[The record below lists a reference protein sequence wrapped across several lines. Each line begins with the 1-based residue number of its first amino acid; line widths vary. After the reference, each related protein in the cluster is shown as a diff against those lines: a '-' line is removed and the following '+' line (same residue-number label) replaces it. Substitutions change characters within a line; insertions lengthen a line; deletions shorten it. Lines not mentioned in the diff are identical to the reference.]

1 MKPVKLTPEQ
11 ARERRLE
18 SSRRWCEANRELKRE
33 RNRLWKA
40 ENPSKA
46 LESYHRWR
54 EANPDKAREVSRKW
68 KAENPAKARESYRRS
83 RAANPDKAREA
94 VRAWYA
100 AHPERAFANSAKRR
114 ALTRGATVG
123 DPKAVA
129 AIYEKA
135 KSKRRVRCAYCG
147 RYPRVGERH
156 VDHVIPLAKGGP
168 HTAANLRITCA
179 QCNLSKGT
187 PACSASMSAG

>member
-1 MKPVKLTPEQ
+1 MKKLAPDV

-18 SSRRWCEANRELKRE
+18 SSRRWREANLERKREAVRRWRAANPGKALDAARCWKAANPEHSRLWHEANPQSRREANRR
-33 RNRLWKA
+33 WQA
-40 ENPSKA
+40 ANPDKQRRSIQ
-46 LESYHRWR
+46 RWR
-54 EANPDKAREVSRKW
+54 EANPAILS
-68 KAENPAKARESYRRS
+68 
-83 RAANPDKAREA
+83 
-94 VRAWYA
+94 
-100 AHPERAFANSAKRR
+100 AHSAKRR

-179 QCNLSKGT
+179 QCNLSKGVKT
-187 PACSASMSAG
+187 AEEFLSCPPN